1 MDTEVSPELAAQ
13 VLGMLTDGGS
23 MDHINTSLALHL
35 ISLAQELGDETLVEE
50 LLEHASKVA
59 KTDEERGWAK
69 FEALKV
75 MEANVDSFLRLAEEA
90 EHIEEGQALTAAVNH
105 YVALM
110 YLAEGQL
117 DEARATAQHAL
128 RIRHVIEDKAGL
140 SYGMALL
147 MTVAKRQHDEET
159 AIAVGTE
166 RLELLMTLKDD
177 EGQMEALAD
186 LAHCQATIGEFTV
199 AQDLFEQSLERA
211 KALGSLSGQLV
222 ARWGLADLAEIREDY
237 QTAMLALSDALHEF
251 IAVDIPA
258 PAQLRQ
264 RISDLT
270 DLKGQ
275 PQASDDEA

>member
-1 MDTEVSPELAAQ
+1 MDAEVSPEMAAQ

-35 ISLAQELGDETLVEE
+35 IPLAQEVGDQDLVEQ
-50 LLEHASKVA
+50 LLDHASRIA
-59 KTDEERGWAK
+59 TNDEERGWAK
-69 FEALKV
+69 FEALKIV
-75 MEANVDSFLRLAEEA
+75 EANMESFLRLAEEA
-90 EHIEEGQALTAAVNH
+90 EQLEGAQALTAAVNH
-105 YVALM
+105 YIALL

-117 DEARATAQHAL
+117 DEARAIAQHAL
-128 RIRHVIEDKAGL
+128 RLRHLIEDKQGL

-166 RLELLMTLKDD
+166 RLELLMTLKD
-177 EGQMEALAD
+177 EGGQMEALAD
-186 LAHCQATIGEFTV
+186 LAHCQATIGEFSV

-237 QTAMLALSDALHEF
+237 QTAMLVLSDALHEF
-251 IAVDIPA
+251 IAVDASA
-258 PAQLRQ
+258 PAQLKQ

-270 DLKGQ
+270 NLKDQ
-275 PQASDDEA
+275 PKPKDGEA

>member
-1 MDTEVSPELAAQ
+1 MDTEVSPQLAAQ
-13 VLGMLTDGGS
+13 VLGMLTNGGS

-35 ISLAQELGDETLVEE
+35 ISLAQELGEQDLVEQ
-50 LLEHASKVA
+50 LLEHASEVA

-75 MEANVDSFLRLAEEA
+75 MEAGLESYLRLAEEA
-90 EHIEEGQALTAAVNH
+90 EQTEGAQGLTAAVNH
-105 YVALM
+105 YVALLYM
-110 YLAEGQL
+110 ADGHL

-128 RIRHVIEDKAGL
+128 RLRHQLEDKEGL

-166 RLELLMTLKDD
+166 RLELLMTLRDE

-199 AQDLFEQSLERA
+199 AQDLFERSLEQA
-211 KALGSLSGQLV
+211 KALASLSGQLV

-237 QTAMLALSDALHEF
+237 QTAMLVLSDALHEF
-251 IAVDIPA
+251 IAVDLPA

-270 DLKGQ
+270 ELKGQ
-275 PQASDDEA
+275 PEPREDEA

>member
-1 MDTEVSPELAAQ
+1 MDTEVSPQLAAQ
-13 VLGMLTDGGS
+13 VLGMLTNGGS

-35 ISLAQELGDETLVEE
+35 ISLAQELGEQDLVEQ
-50 LLEHASKVA
+50 LLEHASEVA

-75 MEANVDSFLRLAEEA
+75 MEAGLESYLRLAEEA
-90 EHIEEGQALTAAVNH
+90 EQTEGAQGLTAAVNH
-105 YVALM
+105 YVALLYM
-110 YLAEGQL
+110 ADGHL

-128 RIRHVIEDKAGL
+128 RLRHQLEDKEGL

-166 RLELLMTLKDD
+166 RLELLMTLRD
-177 EGQMEALAD
+177 EEGKMEALAD

-199 AQDLFEQSLERA
+199 AQDLFEQSLEQA
-211 KALGSLSGQLV
+211 KALASLSGQLV

-237 QTAMLALSDALHEF
+237 QTAMLVLSDALHEF
-251 IAVDIPA
+251 IAVDLPA

-270 DLKGQ
+270 ELKGQ
-275 PQASDDEA
+275 PEPREDEA